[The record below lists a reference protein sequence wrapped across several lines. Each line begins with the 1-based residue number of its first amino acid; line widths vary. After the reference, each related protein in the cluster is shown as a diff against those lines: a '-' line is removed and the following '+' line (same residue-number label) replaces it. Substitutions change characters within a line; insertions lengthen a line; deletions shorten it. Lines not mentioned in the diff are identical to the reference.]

1 MLLIYIKGNCSIR
14 YQSLKTVCLFC
25 ICIQTATNLYFLE
38 LVTTRLRDVPR
49 SKSLYT
55 IVIRNIHSDNWLLIR
70 YKLNYFVLPDKNE
83 IRVIRRQRR
92 LLGVI
97 ILAPFFLLIEVQSLV
112 QHLIEKKLFRG
123 KFPRNHEKTVD
134 RRGRKLSFFE
144 LERYSAMAD
153 HHLQKSL
160 EDAISEFK
168 CYNDRTTSLFK
179 RTSTCFQEILESID
193 IGSTEA
199 EDTNTLIPFSQL
211 NEVERELRKSPSVF
225 FIGERN
231 CGKSSIINELLQ
243 QSSLPV
249 HENPC
254 TARIVRIKYSDEPYA
269 VLLRSD
275 GVEVGRKAPTRGR
288 IPEELI
294 VVTDQDREN
303 ENALDATVEVGLKH
317 ELLRSGIELIDS
329 PGKGESD
336 VLDTVLN
343 EYLEKGSVPLFVY
356 VIDGNEH
363 LRGSVSLS

>member
-1 MLLIYIKGNCSIR
+1 
-14 YQSLKTVCLFC
+14 
-25 ICIQTATNLYFLE
+25 
-38 LVTTRLRDVPR
+38 
-49 SKSLYT
+49 
-55 IVIRNIHSDNWLLIR
+55 
-70 YKLNYFVLPDKNE
+70 
-83 IRVIRRQRR
+83 
-92 LLGVI
+92 
-97 ILAPFFLLIEVQSLV
+97 
-112 QHLIEKKLFRG
+112 
-123 KFPRNHEKTVD
+123 
-134 RRGRKLSFFE
+134 
-144 LERYSAMAD
+144 MAD
-153 HHLQKSL
+153 HRLQKSL

-211 NEVERELRKSPSVF
+211 DEVERELRKSPSVF

-231 CGKSSIINELLQ
+231 CGKSSIINELLR

-288 IPEELI
+288 IPVELI
-294 VVTDQDREN
+294 VVSDQDREN

-336 VLDTVLN
+336 LLDTVLN
-343 EYLEKGSVPLFVY
+343 EYLEEGSVPLFVY
-356 VIDGNEH
+356 VIDGNER
-363 LRGSVSLS
+363 LRNSVSLS